1 MQVRDVMTKH
11 VVTVNP
17 DASVREVARVLLN
30 NRISAV
36 PVLDSQGH
44 LLGVLSE
51 GDLMRRTESGTEDR
65 RSWWLSFMAELR
77 AESFVKSHGLTAKEV
92 MTREVVS
99 VSEEM
104 PLEEVATLLERHRI
118 KRVPVMRD
126 GKLVGI
132 VSRANLLHGLAV
144 RWPPQEE
151 RLRDDQA
158 IRAAI
163 IAVLEEQ
170 GLARHFVNVVVSD
183 GAVQLWGVTQSE
195 SERDA
200 VRIAAETTPGVSR
213 VENNLFVLP
222 PRLQAALGSE

>member
-144 RWPPQEE
+144 QHPMQENPK
-151 RLRDDQA
+151 DDRA

-163 IAVLEEQ
+163 MATLEQ
-170 GLARHFVNVVVSD
+170 LGLARHFLNVVVSD
-183 GAVQLWGVTQSE
+183 GAVQLWGATQSE

-200 VRIAAETTPGVSR
+200 VRIAAETTPGVRR

>member
-1 MQVRDVMTKH
+1 MKVRDVMTKH
-11 VVTVNP
+11 VVTVHP
-17 DASVREVARVLLN
+17 DASVREVARILLN

-36 PVLDSQGH
+36 PVVDSQRH
-44 LLGVLSE
+44 LVGILSE
-51 GDLMRRTESGTEDR
+51 GDLMRRTESGTDDR
-65 RSWWLSFMAELR
+65 RSWWLSFVAELR
-77 AESFVKSHGLTAKEV
+77 AESFVKSHGLSAKDV

-99 VSEEM
+99 VSEDM

-126 GKLVGI
+126 GRLVGI

-144 RWPPQEE
+144 QHPMQENPQ
-151 RLRDDQA
+151 DDRA

-163 IAVLEEQ
+163 MATLEQ
-170 GLARHFVNVVVSD
+170 LGLAHHFVNVVVSD
-183 GAVQLWGVTQSE
+183 GAVQLWGATQSE

-200 VRIAAETTPGVSR
+200 VRIAAESIPGVRR

-222 PRLQAALGSE
+222 SRLQAALGSE